1 MNRETAFLII
11 YTYIIKNKKE
21 TVDRTSDCYPL
32 DNASMRATRAG
43 HPLANFI
50 DKSSDLNP
58 TPPVAAIIRLFGI
71 SKRLSVTRLG
81 RGLVAIIIIAN
92 ATIYLLRVPA
102 CTPRR
107 HNRLFNLIRNH
118 ARKKKRYALY

>member
-1 MNRETAFLII
+1 MRQCELPELG
-11 YTYIIKNKKE
+11 IK
-21 TVDRTSDCYPL
+21 
-32 DNASMRATRAG
+32 

-58 TPPVAAIIRLFGI
+58 TPVAAIIRLFGI

-92 ATIYLLRVPA
+92 ATIYLLQCRLA
-102 CTPRR
+102 RR

-118 ARKKKRYALY
+118 ARKDKDTRCIDRTARG